1 MRVMPHAHT
10 VMSSFEV
17 CVGATFT
24 RADPKIAQQ
33 TSGLSR
39 SMSPKRHGVSNS
51 DQTKVAENLYGK
63 NSKILRI
70 RTFFKS
76 CLRDKYAPY
85 IRMPASWKI

>member
-1 MRVMPHAHT
+1 
-10 VMSSFEV
+10 
-17 CVGATFT
+17 
-24 RADPKIAQQ
+24 
-33 TSGLSR
+33 
-39 SMSPKRHGVSNS
+39 MSPKRHGVSNS